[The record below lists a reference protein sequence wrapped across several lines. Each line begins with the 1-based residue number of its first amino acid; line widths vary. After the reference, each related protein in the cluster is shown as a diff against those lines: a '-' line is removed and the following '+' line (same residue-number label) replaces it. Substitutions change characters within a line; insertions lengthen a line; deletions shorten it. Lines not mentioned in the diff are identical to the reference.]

1 MRLNPDSPWTTLRQ
15 RSGKTDAYTV
25 AEGTYD
31 AGPGQFRP
39 GAEQRADVMDDSQL
53 DELTPHKP
61 GGGYGGGPKEVK
73 WPRGG
78 PDPEPR
84 RSMRALSARAR

>member
-15 RSGKTDAYTV
+15 HSGKTDAYTV
-25 AEGTYD
+25 ADGTYD
-31 AGPGQFRP
+31 ADAGQYRP
-39 GAEQRADVMDDSQL
+39 GAEQRAQVMDDSQIG
-53 DELTPHKP
+53 ELTPHKH
-61 GGGYGGGPKEVK
+61 GYGGGPKDVH

-84 RSMRALSARAR
+84 RSMRALSAQAR